1 MFSNRLKTK
10 LGPRL
15 FNTCQS
21 FNAVFSRYDQLS
33 LSHTHYLSLLHTR
46 TLSLAVLHAYTYT
59 HSLSL
64 SYRHTLYLSLT
75 HTYTHATF
83 SQVKLICCRQFQILD
98 NASNKQ
104 SELSNDRKYRL
115 LDCNSFHRQRTTS
128 GLDIWALKASYLI
141 NQKRMMDNH
150 VCHIFAISFTHTLE
164 NTHSDYLSIRLSC
177 YFFMYLYFF
186 DSSF

>member
-1 MFSNRLKTK
+1 MINSH
-10 LGPRL
+10 
-15 FNTCQS
+15 
-21 FNAVFSRYDQLS
+21 
-33 LSHTHYLSLLHTR
+33 SHTHIISLFYTHAHYLSP
-46 TLSLAVLHAYTYT
+46 YYT
-59 HSLSL
+59 HTHTHILSL
-64 SYRHTLYLSLT
+64 SYRHTPYLSLT

-150 VCHIFAISFTHTLE
+150 VCHIFAISFTHTHLR
-164 NTHSDYLSIRLSC
+164 THIQTIFLFVYLVIS
-177 YFFMYLYFF
+177 YHVPMYLYFF